1 MGRADCSDNG
11 HVINMRSC
19 ILMSG
24 PPAHEEVVAP
34 VDAAKIAQH
43 FDHLDPSFEEDPF
56 LPRPGGDALSMPG
69 GAQRQI

>member
-1 MGRADCSDNG
+1 
-11 HVINMRSC
+11 
-19 ILMSG
+19 MSG

-56 LPRPGGDALSMPG
+56 LPCPGGDALPMPG